1 LALISNNEVT
11 PFNLVLDALLD
22 LDKPFHYGFLY
33 RFSDIDKQEL
43 NELQKVWPEVPTW
56 RRLAIM
62 EDIEELG
69 ESNYLL
75 SFKTLSMYTV
85 QDDDAKVR
93 EVAVRTLW
101 EYESQDLVPIFL
113 EILDLDPDPDVRGV
127 TATALGKFI
136 YLGEIEELHP
146 KTLNKIEEKLLKVF
160 HSPENVLVRRRCLEA
175 LGYSSREEVP
185 ALIESAYYSGKNEWL
200 TSALFAM
207 GRSANRGWKKHV
219 LEMLEYDS
227 NEVRSEAAR
236 AAGELEISEA
246 VPYLLELL
254 EDENIDVRSAAI
266 WSLSQTGGEGVN
278 EILQQLYA
286 ESEDDEE
293 ADFIEAALD
302 NLAFTEDMELFTL
315 LDIPED
321 EEGEYPNSSIQ
332 MN

>member
-1 LALISNNEVT
+1 MFNNEAI
-11 PFNLVLDALLD
+11 PYKDVLDALLD
-22 LDKPFHYGFLY
+22 LDKPFHHGFLY
-33 RFSDIDKQEL
+33 RFSDLGQQEL
-43 NELQKVWPEVPTW
+43 TELRKIWPEVPTW

-75 SFKTLSMYTV
+75 SYKTFSMYTV

-101 EYESQDLVPIFL
+101 EYESPDLVPIFL
-113 EILDLDPDPDVRGV
+113 DILDLDPDPDVRGV
-127 TATALGKFI
+127 TASALGKFI
-136 YLGEIEELHP
+136 YLGEIEELPP
-146 KTLNKIEEKLLKVF
+146 KTLKKIEEKLLKVF
-160 HSPENVLVRRRCLEA
+160 HSSENTVVRRRCLEA

-207 GRSANRGWKKHV
+207 GRSANRNWKKHI
-219 LEMLEYDS
+219 LEMLDYDTS
-227 NEVRSEAAR
+227 EVRSEAAR

-246 VPYLLELL
+246 VPYLIELL
-254 EDENIDVRSAAI
+254 EDDNINVRSAAI

-278 EILQQLYA
+278 DILQQLHA
-286 ESEDDEE
+286 ECEDEEE

-321 EEGEYPNSSIQ
+321 EEGGYPNGTFQ